1 MINTILTIE
10 KALAAA
16 VSAFL
21 ALPEDNK
28 SDTVK
33 LDAEVLLLACIDK
46 TRTYIFT
53 WPEKKL
59 SQEQQKRFFEMVQ
72 RRKLGE
78 PIAHIVGFREFWS
91 LPLEVNAQTLIP
103 RPDTETLVEQ
113 VLALEITN
121 DISLLDLGTG
131 TGAIA
136 LAIASEYPNWNI
148 TGCDRIQAAIELAE
162 RNRQRLNNDNQ
173 FSKVQFIKS
182 NWFSALK
189 NKKYDVIVSNPPY
202 IEPNDPHLN
211 QGDVCFEPLSALVA
225 QDDGMADLKHI
236 IMQARSHLNENGV
249 LLLEHGYNQS
259 QQVSDFLIQMS
270 YKGIKT
276 FTDLSGND
284 RITVSQ
290 FGTE

>member
-1 MINTILTIE
+1 MTIQ

-16 VSAFL
+16 ANAFL
-21 ALPEDNK
+21 ALPEDKK
-28 SDTVK
+28 SDTIK

-46 TRTYIFT
+46 TRTYLFT
-53 WPEKKL
+53 WPEKRL
-59 SQEQQKRFFEMVQ
+59 TDEQQRCFFEMVE

-78 PIAHIVGFREFWS
+78 PVAHIVGFREFWS

-113 VLALEITN
+113 VLALEIDR

-136 LAIASEYPNWNI
+136 LAISSEYPNWHV
-148 TGCDRIQAAIELAE
+148 TGCDRIPAAIELAE
-162 RNRQRLNNDNQ
+162 RNRQRLNTDNQ
-173 FSKVQFIKS
+173 FDKVQFIQS

-189 NKKYDVIVSNPPY
+189 DQKFDVIVSNPPY

-236 IMQARSHLNENGV
+236 IAQAKSHLNENGT

-259 QQVSDFLIQMS
+259 KLVSDF
-270 YKGIKT
+270 
-276 FTDLSGND
+276 
-284 RITVSQ
+284 
-290 FGTE
+290 

>member
-1 MINTILTIE
+1 MTIQ

-16 VSAFL
+16 ANAFL
-21 ALPEDNK
+21 ALPEDKK
-28 SDTVK
+28 SDTIK

-46 TRTYIFT
+46 TRTYLFT
-53 WPEKKL
+53 WPEKL
-59 SQEQQKRFFEMVQ
+59 LTDEQQKRFFEMVE

-78 PIAHIVGFREFWS
+78 PVAHIVGFREFWS

-113 VLALEITN
+113 VLALEIES

-136 LAIASEYPNWNI
+136 LAIASEYPNWNV
-148 TGCDRIQAAIELAE
+148 TGCDRIQDAVELAE
-162 RNRQRLNNDNQ
+162 RNRQRLNTDNH
-173 FSKVQFIKS
+173 FDKVQFIKS
-182 NWFSALK
+182 NWFSAFEG
-189 NKKYDVIVSNPPY
+189 KKFDVIVSNPPY

-225 QDDGMADLKHI
+225 QEDGMADLKHI
-236 IMQARSHLNENGV
+236 ITQAKFHLSENGT

-259 QQVSDFLIQMS
+259 KLVSDFLSKMS

-284 RITVSQ
+284 RITVAQ
-290 FGTE
+290 LGTK

>member
-1 MINTILTIE
+1 MTIQ

-16 VSAFL
+16 ANAFL
-21 ALPEDNK
+21 ALPEDKK
-28 SDTVK
+28 SDTIK

-46 TRTYIFT
+46 TRTYLFT
-53 WPEKKL
+53 WPEKRL
-59 SQEQQKRFFEMVQ
+59 TDEQQKCFFEMVE

-78 PIAHIVGFREFWS
+78 PVAHIVGFREFWS

-113 VLALEITN
+113 VLALEIDR

-136 LAIASEYPNWNI
+136 LAISSEYPNWHVI
-148 TGCDRIQAAIELAE
+148 GCDRIPAAIELAE
-162 RNRQRLNNDNQ
+162 RNRQRLNTDNQ
-173 FSKVQFIKS
+173 FDKVQFIQS

-189 NKKYDVIVSNPPY
+189 DQKFDVIVSNPPY

-236 IMQARSHLNENGV
+236 ITQAKSHLNENGT

-259 QQVSDFLIQMS
+259 KLVSDFLSKMA

-284 RITVSQ
+284 RITVAQ
-290 FGTE
+290 LGTK

>member
-1 MINTILTIE
+1 MDKNMTIK

-16 VSAFL
+16 ANAFL
-21 ALPEDNK
+21 ALPDDKK
-28 SDTVK
+28 SDTIK

-46 TRTYIFT
+46 TRTYLFT
-53 WPEKKL
+53 WPEKLL
-59 SQEQQKRFFEMVQ
+59 SNEQQIRFFEMVE

-78 PIAHIVGFREFWS
+78 PVAHIVGFREFWS

-113 VLALEITN
+113 VLALEIN
-121 DISLLDLGTG
+121 SDISLLDLGTG

-136 LAIASEYPNWNI
+136 LAIASEYPNWQV
-148 TGCDRIQAAIELAE
+148 TGCDRIKDAVDLAE
-162 RNRQRLNNDNQ
+162 RNRQRLNTDNQ
-173 FSKVQFIKS
+173 FNKVAFIKS
-182 NWFSALK
+182 NWFSALD
-189 NKKYDVIVSNPPY
+189 NKKFDVIVSNPPY

-236 IMQARSHLNENGV
+236 IKQAKSHLNDNGT

-259 QQVSDFLIQMS
+259 QQVSDFLIKMA

-276 FTDLSGND
+276 FSDLSGND
-284 RITVSQ
+284 RITVAQ
-290 FGTE
+290 LGTK

>member
-1 MINTILTIE
+1 MTIQ

-16 VSAFL
+16 ANAFL
-21 ALPEDNK
+21 ALPEDKK
-28 SDTVK
+28 SDTIK

-46 TRTYIFT
+46 TRTYLFT
-53 WPEKKL
+53 WPEKRL
-59 SQEQQKRFFEMVQ
+59 TDEQQRRFFEMVE

-78 PIAHIVGFREFWS
+78 PVAHIVGFREFWS

-113 VLALEITN
+113 VLALEIDR

-136 LAIASEYPNWNI
+136 LAISSEYPNWHV
-148 TGCDRIQAAIELAE
+148 TGCDRIPAAIELAE
-162 RNRQRLNNDNQ
+162 RNRQRLNTDNQ
-173 FSKVQFIKS
+173 FDKVQFIQS

-189 NKKYDVIVSNPPY
+189 DQKFDVIVSNPPY

-236 IMQARSHLNENGV
+236 IAQAKSHLNENGT

-259 QQVSDFLIQMS
+259 KLVSDFLSKMA

-284 RITVSQ
+284 RITVAQ
-290 FGTE
+290 LGTK

>member
-1 MINTILTIE
+1 M
-10 KALAAA
+10 AAA

>member
-1 MINTILTIE
+1 MTIQ

-16 VSAFL
+16 ANAFL
-21 ALPEDNK
+21 ALPEDKK
-28 SDTVK
+28 SDTIK

-46 TRTYIFT
+46 TRTYLFT
-53 WPEKKL
+53 WPEKRL
-59 SQEQQKRFFEMVQ
+59 TDEQQKCFFEMVE

-78 PIAHIVGFREFWS
+78 PVAHIVGFREFWS

-113 VLALEITN
+113 VLALEIDR

-136 LAIASEYPNWNI
+136 LAISSEYPNWHV
-148 TGCDRIQAAIELAE
+148 TGCDRIPAAIELAE
-162 RNRQRLNNDNQ
+162 RNRQRLNTDNQ
-173 FSKVQFIKS
+173 FDKVQFIQS

-189 NKKYDVIVSNPPY
+189 DQKFDVIVSNPPY

-236 IMQARSHLNENGV
+236 IAQAKSHLNENGT

-259 QQVSDFLIQMS
+259 KLVSDFLSKMA

-284 RITVSQ
+284 RITVAQ
-290 FGTE
+290 LGTK

>member
-1 MINTILTIE
+1 MTIE

-16 VSAFL
+16 ASAFL
-21 ALPEDNK
+21 ALPEDKK
-28 SDTVK
+28 SDTIK
-33 LDAEVLLLACIDK
+33 LDAEVLLLACIEK

-53 WPEKKL
+53 WPEKEL
-59 SQEQQKRFFEMVQ
+59 SKVQQKIFFEMVQ
-72 RRKLGE
+72 RRILGE
-78 PIAHIVGFREFWS
+78 PVAHIVGFREFWS

-113 VLALEITN
+113 VLALEIKN

-136 LAIASEYPNWNI
+136 LAIASEYPSWDI
-148 TGCDRIQAAIELAE
+148 TGCDRIQAAVELAE
-162 RNRQRLNNDNQ
+162 RNRIRLSNTHE

-182 NWFSALK
+182 NWFSAFES
-189 NKKYDVIVSNPPY
+189 KKFDVIVSNPPY

-236 IMQARSHLNENGV
+236 IMQAKSHLNDNGL

-259 QQVSDFLIQMS
+259 KQVSDFLIKMS

-276 FTDLSGND
+276 YTDLSGND
-284 RITVSQ
+284 RITVAQ
-290 FGTE
+290 LGIK

>member
-1 MINTILTIE
+1 MTIQ

-16 VSAFL
+16 ANAFL
-21 ALPEDNK
+21 ALPEDKK
-28 SDTVK
+28 SDTIK
-33 LDAEVLLLACIDK
+33 LDAEVLLLACIEK
-46 TRTYIFT
+46 TRTYLFT
-53 WPEKKL
+53 WPEKRL
-59 SQEQQKRFFEMVQ
+59 TDEQQKCFFEMVE

-78 PIAHIVGFREFWS
+78 PVAHIVGFREFWS

-113 VLALEITN
+113 VLALEIDR

-136 LAIASEYPNWNI
+136 LAISSEYPNWHV
-148 TGCDRIQAAIELAE
+148 TGCDRIPAAIELAE
-162 RNRQRLNNDNQ
+162 RNRQRLNTDNQ
-173 FSKVQFIKS
+173 FDKVQFIQS

-189 NKKYDVIVSNPPY
+189 DQKFDVIVSNPPY

-236 IMQARSHLNENGV
+236 IAQAKSHLNENGT

-259 QQVSDFLIQMS
+259 KLVSDFLSKMA

-284 RITVSQ
+284 RITVAQ
-290 FGTE
+290 LGTK

>member
-1 MINTILTIE
+1 MTIQ

-16 VSAFL
+16 ANAFL
-21 ALPEDNK
+21 ALPEDKK
-28 SDTVK
+28 SDTIK
-33 LDAEVLLLACIDK
+33 LDAEVLLQACIEK
-46 TRTYIFT
+46 TRTYLFT
-53 WPEKKL
+53 WPEKRL
-59 SQEQQKRFFEMVQ
+59 TDEQQKCFFEMVE

-78 PIAHIVGFREFWS
+78 PVAHIVGFREFWS

-113 VLALEITN
+113 VLALEIDR

-136 LAIASEYPNWNI
+136 LAISSEYPNWHV
-148 TGCDRIQAAIELAE
+148 TGCDRIPAAIELAE
-162 RNRQRLNNDNQ
+162 RNRQRLNTDNQ
-173 FSKVQFIKS
+173 FDKVQFIQS

-189 NKKYDVIVSNPPY
+189 DQKFDVIVSNPPY

-236 IMQARSHLNENGV
+236 IAQAKSHLNENGT

-259 QQVSDFLIQMS
+259 KLVSDFLSKMA

-284 RITVSQ
+284 RITVAQ
-290 FGTE
+290 LGTK